1 MKIWTNKK
9 TKTKI
14 MKAQKLFLTLA
25 VVMLGLVSLQASEG
39 REVTSAKNQLKSE
52 IKSLFNYV
60 PFEDLIANEECCTL
74 RVEFTIND
82 SQQLENIVVE
92 GNNADLV
99 HYAKTLLSKNKIVA
113 DDQLVGRSFGVS
125 LKFVYRS

>member
-14 MKAQKLFLTLA
+14 MKTQKLFLTLA
-25 VVMLGLVSLQASEG
+25 VVILGLVSLQASEG
-39 REVTSAKNQLKSE
+39 REVTSAKKQLKSE
-52 IKSLFNYV
+52 IKSLFYYV
-60 PFEDLIANEECCTL
+60 PFEDLITNDEYCIL

-82 SQQLENIVVE
+82 SQQMENIVVE

-99 HYAKTLLSKNKIVA
+99 QYVKTLLSKNKIIA
-113 DDQLVGRSFGVS
+113 DDQLVGRMFGVN
-125 LKFVYRS
+125 LKFVCRS

>member
-14 MKAQKLFLTLA
+14 MKTQKLFLTLA

-39 REVTSAKNQLKSE
+39 REVTSAKQQLKSE
-52 IKSLFNYV
+52 IKSLFYYV
-60 PFEDLIANEECCTL
+60 PFEDLITNDEYCIL

-82 SQQLENIVVE
+82 SQQMENIVVE

-99 HYAKTLLSKNKIVA
+99 QYVKTLLSKNKIIA
-113 DDQLVGRSFGVS
+113 DDQLVGRMFGVN